1 MATIANRSR
10 FRVTVKNVPGATRH
24 FSYDQLEAV
33 EAYMQELRRSKKK
46 YKPNVVQ
53 LDESWLVRIRTKGQK
68 EQSATFSSLEQAER
82 FIKRVEEERGRSLFA
97 DYSKS
102 LKVTLAELIVRYL
115 LEESPKHKSHQVTS
129 YCLEGW
135 LADSGPA
142 GVKLLEAYRD
152 KLRELGKPVREVKF
166 QMRRSSD
173 ELAWI
178 HKPLADITTV
188 DIESFI
194 NDRLEVVASG
204 TVDRD
209 IDRLKAIFQ
218 VVTKV
223 WDYALA
229 KNPMD
234 SVRRP
239 KYFNER
245 VRRISTD
252 EEARLLDAL
261 AALDF
266 ERAVE
271 ARLTQLAD
279 EALAGQ
285 TFTSFSAR
293 KKVLAKVRAELRPL
307 AEETAEVVPYLEC
320 FYQFQ
325 VCTGARRAETMGL
338 PWEHIDLVAQTAFLP
353 ETKNGRPRKLALR
366 KDLLALL
373 EDLPRDT
380 TRIFDVGVDYI
391 VGAWMK
397 ACEMAGISDLRIH
410 DARHEAISRLAETGK
425 VSVQDLQTFSGHRD
439 LRMLMRYSHLCAS
452 RLAKKLDECFADDN
466 QIRQHRGRKYLR
478 KKASVSVRD
487 VVDASCETAEASEA
501 TPLNTSGEVSE
512 GRSTLTFSGFLASE
526 QSRESLASLGA

>member
-1 MATIANRSR
+1 MATLANRSR
-10 FRVTVKNVPGATRH
+10 FCVTVKNVPGATRH

-33 EAYMQELRRSKKK
+33 EAYIQELRRTKK
-46 YKPNVVQ
+46 YKPKVTQ

-68 EQSATFSSLEQAER
+68 EQTATFPSLEAAER
-82 FIKRVEEERGRSLFA
+82 FIKRVEEERGRGLFA
-97 DYSKS
+97 DYTKS
-102 LKVTLAELIVRYL
+102 LQVTLAELIVRYL
-115 LEESPKHKSHQVTS
+115 LDESPKHKSHGITS

-135 LADSGPA
+135 LADSGSA
-142 GVKLLEAYRD
+142 GMKLLEVYRD
-152 KLRELGKPVREVKF
+152 KLRELGRPVREVKF
-166 QMRRSSD
+166 QMRQSSE

-178 HKPLADITTV
+178 HKPLTDITTV
-188 DIESFI
+188 DIECFI
-194 NDRLEVVASG
+194 TDRLEVVAPG

-223 WDYALA
+223 WDYSLA

-234 SVRRP
+234 AVRRP

-245 VRRISTD
+245 DRRISAD
-252 EEARLLDAL
+252 EERRLLDAL
-261 AALDF
+261 STLDF

-271 ARLTQLAD
+271 VRLTRLAD

-285 TFTSFSAR
+285 SFTSKSAR

-325 VCTGARRAETMGL
+325 VCTAARRAETMGL
-338 PWEHIDLVAQTAFLP
+338 PWEYIDFEAQTAFLP

-373 EDLPRDT
+373 QDLPRDT
-380 TRIFDVGVDYI
+380 SRVFSISVDN
-391 VGAWMK
+391 VVDAWAK
-397 ACEMAGISDLRIH
+397 ACEMAGITDLRMH
-410 DARHEAISRLAETGK
+410 DIRHEAISRLAETGK

-439 LRMLMRYSHLCAS
+439 LRMLTRYSHLCAS

-466 QIRQHRGRKYLR
+466 QMRQHRGRRYLG
-478 KKASVSVRD
+478 KKASVTVRD
-487 VVDASCETAEASEA
+487 VVDASCESADASE
-501 TPLNTSGEVSE
+501 SGSLDASKGVVGEQP
-512 GRSTLTFSGFLASE
+512 TLTFSGFLATE
-526 QSRESLASLGA
+526 QSRERHAPQVG